1 MRRNSIN
8 RCGNRPQPCK
18 KSIQNLS
25 FQTLA
30 QAQNILK
37 SIWPQFSANA
47 NQVSRESIS
56 GNENGNE
63 SVAST
68 SRRNLKLPQTVLP
81 TFSGKMEE
89 WLSFKD
95 TFRTMI
101 HNHNDL
107 PNVEKLQYLKSVLK
121 DEALRKIQVFSITE
135 ENYDRA
141 WSLLEKSYEDKR
153 SLISRHL
160 SLLLRL
166 PVQEEEYY
174 KGLITLADESQQHL
188 QSLATLGVNL
198 SPEIV
203 VAIIEEKLHK
213 FTLEKWDETIK
224 KGEFPKLDDLVDFLY
239 RIAACLSKR
248 VARDCNTVSNTDKDP
263 YPDKKRKIGSKR
275 QVLLTS
281 ITRKCP
287 LCSDSHLLFKC
298 GKFLKLTVNE
308 RFKIVKSASLC
319 FNCLRN
325 HSAKECKFGSCKKCG
340 KRHNTLL
347 HFTKP
352 HEQNDPKET

>member
-1 MRRNSIN
+1 MDNFDRLSVLLQKRISIKENITSFEEFLAQFDSNNPTQAAELQIRYNSIIS
-8 RCGNRPQPCK
+8 CLTTLEEICDEIQLIDAETDHSPVK

-47 NQVSRESIS
+47 NQVSRESFS
-56 GNENGNE
+56 GNENGNG

-107 PNVEKLQYLKSVLK
+107 SNVEKLQYLKSVLK

-141 WSLLEKSYEDKR
+141 
-153 SLISRHL
+153 
-160 SLLLRL
+160 
-166 PVQEEEYY
+166 
-174 KGLITLADESQQHL
+174 
-188 QSLATLGVNL
+188 
-198 SPEIV
+198 
-203 VAIIEEKLHK
+203 
-213 FTLEKWDETIK
+213 
-224 KGEFPKLDDLVDFLY
+224 
-239 RIAACLSKR
+239 
-248 VARDCNTVSNTDKDP
+248 
-263 YPDKKRKIGSKR
+263 
-275 QVLLTS
+275 
-281 ITRKCP
+281 
-287 LCSDSHLLFKC
+287 
-298 GKFLKLTVNE
+298 
-308 RFKIVKSASLC
+308 
-319 FNCLRN
+319 
-325 HSAKECKFGSCKKCG
+325 
-340 KRHNTLL
+340 
-347 HFTKP
+347 
-352 HEQNDPKET
+352 